1 MRSDFRASDKSL
13 TGSRLTGEL
22 ESWDS
27 LNYGSLVVNFQRL
40 FGQYLTSRLNR
51 TRFVEVRYS
60 DVWLDRGWL
69 SEAARVSLARIY
81 ELVCISDS
89 YDRHTAV
96 PPISWYTTLT
106 SWGGDNDRQ
115 ESSWTIA
122 KRNIVHVNE
131 LIRMSKLQ
139 SRTYS
144 R

>member
-1 MRSDFRASDKSL
+1 M
-13 TGSRLTGEL
+13 
-22 ESWDS
+22 
-27 LNYGSLVVNFQRL
+27 
-40 FGQYLTSRLNR
+40 
-51 TRFVEVRYS
+51 EVRYS
-60 DVWLDRGWL
+60 DVWLDQGWL

-81 ELVCISDS
+81 ELVYISDS
-89 YDRHTAV
+89 YDTHAAV
-96 PPISWYTTLT
+96 PPTSWYTTLT

-131 LIRMSKLQ
+131 LIRMRKSQ